1 MRYEMMIS
9 HDLLL
14 PVGMCTLHVPVV
26 LGLPKVP
33 GYFKILFTGM
43 THSTQ
48 RAMVSSKHQKSWKNL
63 KCDND
68 TKTIASWHQ
77 SDAFVLVPYN
87 DNKRSRF
94 GFS

>member
-1 MRYEMMIS
+1 VIRTAAGEELENEDIQHNDVRCEMMRYEMMIS

-48 RAMVSSKHQKSWKNL
+48 RAMVCVIKASKKLEKSKM
-63 KCDND
+63 
-68 TKTIASWHQ
+68 
-77 SDAFVLVPYN
+77 
-87 DNKRSRF
+87 
-94 GFS
+94 